1 MNAGEPIML
10 PAPAQRVPI
19 GRLRSRRERALQT
32 LCFEALG
39 LALVSPLFAWF
50 AGAPTGESLLVLAAL
65 SVAVMGWSA
74 LYNTVFD
81 VLDLRCTGRVASE
94 RPRGLR
100 VVHALGLETTAVLVT
115 WPLLVWLTPLGWF
128 EALAAEL
135 GLTLAYAVH
144 GYCFHLGFDRLRPV
158 RAGAGSR

>member
-1 MNAGEPIML
+1 MNPDEPITL
-10 PAPAQRVPI
+10 PAQARRVSI
-19 GRLRSRRERALQT
+19 SRLRSRRERALQT

-39 LALVSPLFAWF
+39 LALVSPLLAWF
-50 AGAPTGESLLVLAAL
+50 AGASAGESLLVLAAL
-65 SVAVMGWSA
+65 SVAVMCWSA
-74 LYNTVFD
+74 LYNTAFD
-81 VLDLRCTGRVASE
+81 LLDLRCTGRVASD

-115 WPLLVWLTPLGWF
+115 WPLLVWLTPLGWI

-135 GLTLAYAVH
+135 GLTLAYAVY

-158 RAGAGSR
+158 RAGAGNG

>member
-1 MNAGEPIML
+1 MNADKAITL
-10 PAPAQRVPI
+10 PAPAQHVPI

-50 AGAPTGESLLVLAAL
+50 AGASAGDSLLVLAAL
-65 SVAVMGWSA
+65 SLAVMCWSA
-74 LYNTVFD
+74 LYNTLFD
-81 VLDLRCTGRVASE
+81 LLDLRCTGRVASA
-94 RPRGLR
+94 RPQGLR
-100 VVHALGLETTAVLVT
+100 VLHALGLETTAVLVT
-115 WPLLVWLTPLGWF
+115 WPLLVWLTPLGWI

-135 GLTLAYAVH
+135 GLTAAYAVY

-158 RAGAGSR
+158 RGGAGSG